1 MLIAI
6 SLVFWPSMKIL
17 APIIALTSLLIIFEA
32 TAATSSSNLT
42 NSSTVVS
49 ACSISV
55 NEALQFGAVNTLTE
69 LTKTAQGTVGV
80 NCTKGSYALSVNY
93 GLSSSIGNT
102 SNFKPQTTCPNGSCF
117 TYTTYDYYCGRSMSG
132 PTGKIP
138 YTLYT
143 NSALTTEANQK
154 RSGGY
159 YGTTDT
165 TTSCSTPTTA
175 FGNVVFT
182 QKGAISVPVYA
193 RMNATQSTASGSYV
207 DTLTFTVSF

>member
-1 MLIAI
+1 
-6 SLVFWPSMKIL
+6 MKTFIPL
-17 APIIALTSLLIIFEA
+17 IALTSLVVA
-32 TAATSSSNLT
+32 SHASAATNNSILT

-55 NEALQFGAVNTLTE
+55 NEALQFGAVNTLNE
-69 LTKTAQGTVGV
+69 LTKTAQGAVGV

-102 SNFKPQTTCPNGSCF
+102 SNLKSQTSCPNGSCF
-117 TYTTYDYYCGRSMSG
+117 TYNTYDYYCGRSMSG
-132 PTGKIP
+132 PKGKIP

-154 RSGGY
+154 RSTEY
-159 YGTTDT
+159 YGTNGDT

-175 FGNVVFT
+175 FGTVVFT
-182 QKGAISVPVYA
+182 QKGPISVPVYA
-193 RMNATQSTASGSYV
+193 RMNATKSTASGSYV

>member
-1 MLIAI
+1 MKIFA
-6 SLVFWPSMKIL
+6 SLVAF
-17 APIIALTSLLIIFEA
+17 TSLFVVFHA
-32 TAATSSSNLT
+32 DAATGSSTLT

-55 NEALQFGAVNTLTE
+55 NEAIQFGAVNTLNETS
-69 LTKTAQGTVGV
+69 KTAQGAVGI

-102 SNFKPQTTCPNGSCF
+102 SNLKSQTSCPNGSCF
-117 TYTTYDYYCGRSMSG
+117 TYNTYDYYCARSMSG
-132 PTGKIP
+132 PKGKIP

-154 RSGGY
+154 RSTEY
-159 YGTTDT
+159 YGTNGDT
-165 TTSCSTPTTA
+165 TTSCSTPTTS
-175 FGNVVFT
+175 FGTVLFT
-182 QKGAISVPVYA
+182 QKGVISVPVYA
-193 RMNATQSTASGSYV
+193 RMNATKATAAGSYM

>member
-1 MLIAI
+1 MKNLASTLVLM
-6 SLVFWPSMKIL
+6 SLFVASH
-17 APIIALTSLLIIFEA
+17 AS
-32 TAATSSSNLT
+32 AATSNSTLT

-55 NEALQFGAVNTLTE
+55 NQALQFGAINTLNE
-69 LTKTAQGTVGV
+69 ITKTAQGALAV
-80 NCTKGSYALSVNY
+80 NCTKGTYALSVNY
-93 GLSSSIGNT
+93 GQSSSIGNT
-102 SNFKPQTTCPNGSCF
+102 SNIKSQTSCPNGSCF

-132 PTGKIP
+132 PKGKIP

-143 NSALTTEANQK
+143 NSALTVEANQK
-154 RSGGY
+154 RSGDY
-159 YGTTDT
+159 YGNTDT
-165 TTSCSTPTTA
+165 TTSCSTPTTS

-193 RMNATQSTASGSYV
+193 RMNATKSTAMGTYT